1 MKEFIK
7 YKTIAITTAILVLL
21 LIIIYLIG
29 RKAGKNLT
37 ASGNKGLM
45 PSQTDYGKTLSETES
60 QQVIKHAN
68 ALYNDMKGLNF
79 WKRDASIYTEYLASS
94 DRVFVGTANY
104 FYDNFGNGDNLA
116 KWIKG
121 EAYWFTNLD
130 LNDTTDSILSRLA
143 RFGIVP

>member
-7 YKTIAITTAILVLL
+7 YKTIAVATAILVLL
-21 LIIIYLIG
+21 ITIIYFIG

-79 WKRDASIYTEYLASS
+79 WKRDAKIYTEYLASS